1 MMIST
6 DIFAA
11 LWTRKNIIAL
21 FVAVA
26 LLVCHV
32 FLCVGQTHTAT
43 VYIKFMEENAV
54 DGVSTNGAKL
64 DPYEISD
71 PYVVSKALK
80 QMGQEQKN
88 ASSIAQRIK
97 VTPVISSAEQE
108 KYASWIDQFSDYE
121 NTEEERSTPI
131 YYRIDF
137 KSKEGVEFAQSF
149 ISALI
154 QQYRNYYTE
163 RYSGFSEVALVPE
176 SVVLNSDCF
185 YSVDLLYKQINDNI
199 TALNN
204 IASTDID
211 YRSPKTGY
219 SLIDLIDAYN
229 LLIETGI
236 APVMQY
242 ILDTGV
248 STDASTLMAAL
259 QQSSD
264 MAQKESD
271 ENAEK
276 ASTQK
281 QMMLLYAEK
290 NKEYVSTV
298 ISPDDYDTQVR
309 GDVERDKAYIRNF
322 TTYDQLMLD
331 YVRYAAKSGD
341 LLIDKACISENLKKF
356 GKAASTDNV
365 PLEEISNIYEQYV
378 LLTNITEQTLE
389 GYNAYKSGR
398 VILQVCGIRTAETMP
413 ELLYYAI
420 SGILALCVGCGLIVS
435 SEIKKS
441 RESHETKQETSSDRV
456 L

>member
-1 MMIST
+1 MTAT

-11 LWTRKNIIAL
+11 LWKRKNIIAL
-21 FVAVA
+21 FLAVA
-26 LLVCHV
+26 LLACHV
-32 FLCVGQTHTAT
+32 YLFVGQTHTAT

-54 DGVSTNGAKL
+54 DGVATNGTKL
-64 DPYEISD
+64 DPYEIAE
-71 PYVVSKALK
+71 PYIVSKALS
-80 QMGQEQKN
+80 QMGMEQKN

-108 KYASWIDQFSDYE
+108 KYASWIDQFSNYE
-121 NTEEERSTPI
+121 NTEEGKLTPI

-137 KSKEGVEFAQSF
+137 KSNEGVGFAQSF

-154 QQYRNYYTE
+154 QQYRSYYTE
-163 RYSGFSEVALVPE
+163 RYSGFSEVALVSE
-176 SVVLNSDCF
+176 SAVLNSDYF
-185 YSVDLLYKQINDNI
+185 YSVELLHAQIEDI
-199 TALNN
+199 ISYLGN

-211 YRSPKTGY
+211 YRSPKTSY
-219 SLIDLIDAYN
+219 SLTDLIDAYD

-242 ILDTGV
+242 ILDAGISKDV
-248 STDASTLMAAL
+248 STLIAGL

-276 ASTQK
+276 ANTQE

-298 ISPDDYDTQVR
+298 ISPDDYDAQVR

-331 YVRYAAKSGD
+331 YVDYAVKSGD
-341 LLIDKACISENLKKF
+341 LLIDKAYINENLLKF
-356 GKAASTDNV
+356 RNTAS
-365 PLEEISNIYEQYV
+365 PGSAPIEEISNIYDQYA
-378 LLTNITEQTLE
+378 LLMNITEETLD
-389 GYNAYKSGR
+389 GYNAQKSGK
-398 VILQVCGIRTAETMP
+398 VLLQVSGVRTTETMP
-413 ELLYYAI
+413 ELLYY
-420 SGILALCVGCGLIVS
+420 SVSSILALCLSCGILVVC
-435 SEIKKS
+435 ELKKN
-441 RESHETKQETSSDRV
+441 ESG

>member
-1 MMIST
+1 MIAT

-11 LWTRKNIIAL
+11 LWKQKHIIAL

-26 LLVCHV
+26 LLICHG
-32 FLCVGQTHTAT
+32 FLFVRQTHTAT
-43 VYIKFMEENAV
+43 VYIKFLEDSAV
-54 DGVSTNGAKL
+54 DGVATNGTKL
-64 DPYEISD
+64 DPYEIAE
-71 PYVVSKALK
+71 PYIVSKALE
-80 QMGQEQKN
+80 QMGLGNRN
-88 ASSIAQRIK
+88 ANSIAQRIK
-97 VTPVISSAEQE
+97 VTPVVSSAEQE
-108 KYASWIDQFSDYE
+108 KYASWIDQFSSYE
-121 NTEEERSTPI
+121 NTEEGKSTPI

-137 KSKEGVEFAQSF
+137 KSNEGVAFAQPF

-154 QQYRNYYTE
+154 QQYRAYYTE

-176 SVVLNSDCF
+176 SVVLNSDYL
-185 YSVDLLYKQINDNI
+185 YSVELLHTQIEENI
-199 TALNN
+199 SYLSN

-219 SLIDLIDAYN
+219 SLTDLVDAYD

-248 STDASTLMAAL
+248 SKDVSTLMATL

-276 ASTQK
+276 ANTQK
-281 QMMLLYAEK
+281 EMMLLYAEK

-298 ISPDDYDTQVR
+298 ISPEDYDTQIY
-309 GDVERDKAYIRNF
+309 GDVERDKAYIRSF

-331 YVRYAAKSGD
+331 YVDYAVKSND
-341 LLIDKACISENLKKF
+341 LLVDKANINEKLQKF
-356 GKAASTDNV
+356 GYAASTGSAPID
-365 PLEEISNIYEQYV
+365 EISNIYEQYV

-389 GYNAYKSGR
+389 GYNAFKSGR
-398 VILQVCGIRTAETMP
+398 VILQVCGIRTTETMP

-420 SGILALCVGCGLIVS
+420 SGILALCVGCGLIVIY
-435 SEIKKS
+435 EIKKS
-441 RESHETKQETSSDRV
+441 RESNETTQETSFDRV

>member
-1 MMIST
+1 MTAT

-11 LWTRKNIIAL
+11 LWKRKNIIAL
-21 FVAVA
+21 FLAVA
-26 LLVCHV
+26 LLACHV
-32 FLCVGQTHTAT
+32 YLFVGQTHTAT

-54 DGVSTNGAKL
+54 DGVATNGTKL
-64 DPYEISD
+64 DPYEIAE
-71 PYVVSKALK
+71 PYIVSKALS
-80 QMGQEQKN
+80 QMGMEQKN

-108 KYASWIDQFSDYE
+108 KYASWIDQFSNYE
-121 NTEEERSTPI
+121 NTEEGKLTPI

-137 KSKEGVEFAQSF
+137 KSNEGVGFAQSF

-154 QQYRNYYTE
+154 QQYRSYYTE
-163 RYSGFSEVALVPE
+163 RYSGFSEVALVSE
-176 SVVLNSDCF
+176 SAVLNSDYF
-185 YSVDLLYKQINDNI
+185 YSLELLHTQIEDI
-199 TALNN
+199 ISYLGN

-219 SLIDLIDAYN
+219 SLTDLIDAYD

-242 ILDTGV
+242 ILDAGISKDV
-248 STDASTLMAAL
+248 STLIAGL

-276 ASTQK
+276 ANTQE

-298 ISPDDYDTQVR
+298 ISPDDYDAQVR

-331 YVRYAAKSGD
+331 YVDYAVKSGD
-341 LLIDKACISENLKKF
+341 LLIDKAYINENLLKF
-356 GKAASTDNV
+356 RNTASPDSA
-365 PLEEISNIYEQYV
+365 PIEEISNIYDQYA
-378 LLTNITEQTLE
+378 LLMNITEETLD
-389 GYNAYKSGR
+389 GYNAQKSGK
-398 VILQVCGIRTAETMP
+398 VLLQVSGVRTTETMP
-413 ELLYYAI
+413 ELLYY
-420 SGILALCVGCGLIVS
+420 SVSSILALCLSCGILVVC
-435 SEIKKS
+435 ELKKN
-441 RESHETKQETSSDRV
+441 ESG

>member
-1 MMIST
+1 MTAT

-11 LWTRKNIIAL
+11 LWKRKNIIAL
-21 FVAVA
+21 FLAVA
-26 LLVCHV
+26 LLACHV
-32 FLCVGQTHTAT
+32 YLFVGQTHTAT

-54 DGVSTNGAKL
+54 DGVATNGTKL
-64 DPYEISD
+64 DPYEIAE
-71 PYVVSKALK
+71 PYIVSKALS
-80 QMGQEQKN
+80 QMGMEQKN

-108 KYASWIDQFSDYE
+108 KYASWIDQFSNYE
-121 NTEEERSTPI
+121 NTEEGKLTPI

-137 KSKEGVEFAQSF
+137 KSNEGVGFAQSF

-154 QQYRNYYTE
+154 QQYRSYYTE
-163 RYSGFSEVALVPE
+163 RYSGFSEVALVSE
-176 SVVLNSDCF
+176 SAVLNSDYF
-185 YSVDLLYKQINDNI
+185 YSVELLHAQIEDI
-199 TALNN
+199 ISYLGN

-211 YRSPKTGY
+211 YRSPKTSY
-219 SLIDLIDAYN
+219 SLTDLIDAYD

-242 ILDTGV
+242 ILDAGISKDV
-248 STDASTLMAAL
+248 STLIAGL

-276 ASTQK
+276 ANTQE

-298 ISPDDYDTQVR
+298 ISPDDYDAQVR

-331 YVRYAAKSGD
+331 YVDYAVKSGD
-341 LLIDKACISENLKKF
+341 LLIDKAYINENLLKF
-356 GKAASTDNV
+356 RNTASPDSA
-365 PLEEISNIYEQYV
+365 PIEEISNIYDQYA
-378 LLTNITEQTLE
+378 LLMNITEETLD
-389 GYNAYKSGR
+389 GYNAQKSGK
-398 VILQVCGIRTAETMP
+398 VLLQVSGVRTTETMP
-413 ELLYYAI
+413 ELLYY
-420 SGILALCVGCGLIVS
+420 SVSSILALCLSCGILVVC
-435 SEIKKS
+435 ELKKN
-441 RESHETKQETSSDRV
+441 ESG

>member
-1 MMIST
+1 MTAT

-11 LWTRKNIIAL
+11 LWKRKNIIAL
-21 FVAVA
+21 FLAVA
-26 LLVCHV
+26 LLACHV
-32 FLCVGQTHTAT
+32 YLFVGQTHTAT

-54 DGVSTNGAKL
+54 DGVATNGTKL
-64 DPYEISD
+64 DPYEIAE
-71 PYVVSKALK
+71 PYIVSKALS
-80 QMGQEQKN
+80 QMGMEQKN

-108 KYASWIDQFSDYE
+108 KYASWIDQFSNYE
-121 NTEEERSTPI
+121 NTEEGKLTPI

-137 KSKEGVEFAQSF
+137 KSNEGVGFAQSF

-154 QQYRNYYTE
+154 QQYRSYYTE
-163 RYSGFSEVALVPE
+163 RYSGFSEVALVSE
-176 SVVLNSDCF
+176 SAVLNSDYF
-185 YSVDLLYKQINDNI
+185 YSVELLHTQIEDI
-199 TALNN
+199 ISYLGN

-219 SLIDLIDAYN
+219 SLTDLIDAYD

-242 ILDTGV
+242 ILDAGISKDV
-248 STDASTLMAAL
+248 STLIAGL

-276 ASTQK
+276 ANTQE

-298 ISPDDYDTQVR
+298 ISPDDYDAQVR

-331 YVRYAAKSGD
+331 YVDYAVKSGD
-341 LLIDKACISENLKKF
+341 LLIDKAYINENLLKF
-356 GKAASTDNV
+356 RNTASPDSA
-365 PLEEISNIYEQYV
+365 PIEEISNIYDQYA
-378 LLTNITEQTLE
+378 LLMNITEETLD
-389 GYNAYKSGR
+389 GYNAQKSGK
-398 VILQVCGIRTAETMP
+398 VLLQVSGVRTTETMP
-413 ELLYYAI
+413 ELLYY
-420 SGILALCVGCGLIVS
+420 SVSSILALCLSCGILVVC
-435 SEIKKS
+435 ELKKN
-441 RESHETKQETSSDRV
+441 ESG